1 MLDKSQILTRDASLD
16 NIVISGLATAVP
28 GYCFSQE
35 DALARA
41 CHFIPKYSSLA
52 GLFGRTGVETRYS
65 CVALDWYRT
74 DRGWKESNEV
84 YIDESLKLLERAA
97 SSALDDAGLVASDV
111 SAIVLVTS
119 TGLAIPS
126 LDARLCNRMGFSPA
140 VQRTPIFGLGCA
152 GGTTGLARAKQ
163 IAGSVPGGNVL
174 LLVVELA
181 GINVHVDP
189 DNPALFV
196 SAALFGDGAAAMVL
210 RNTGLPASGG
220 ADPDT
225 DSLPRIAETG
235 EYMWRDTG
243 HVMGWDV
250 EDDGLNVILS
260 GTLPNFTREELRPAV
275 LEFLSGHG
283 MDLSD
288 LDGFVVHPGGP
299 RVLVAIEQALSLP
312 PTALRHSRTTLR
324 DYGNM
329 SAPTVLFVLQRTLE
343 EGARG
348 RHLMMSFGPAF
359 TVTFAVLN
367 L

>member
-1 MLDKSQILTRDASLD
+1 MLDKSQTLSRDANLE
-16 NIVISGLATAVP
+16 NIVISGMATAVP
-28 GYCFSQE
+28 DHCFSQA

-41 CHFIPKYSSLA
+41 CHFIPKFSSLA
-52 GLFGRTGVETRYS
+52 GLFKRTGVETRYS
-65 CVALDWYRT
+65 CVPLEWYRT
-74 DRGWKESNEV
+74 SRGWKESNEV
-84 YIDESLKLLERAA
+84 YIEESLKLLEKAA
-97 SSALDDAGLVASDV
+97 GSALDNAGLSPSDI

-126 LDARLCNRMGFSPA
+126 LDARLCNRMSFSPT

-152 GGTTGLARAKQ
+152 GGATGLARAKQ
-163 IAGSVPGGNVL
+163 IAGSVQGGNVL

-196 SAALFGDGAAAMVL
+196 SAALFGDGAAAVVL
-210 RNTGLPASGG
+210 QNTGTATKGRAGVDALG
-220 ADPDT
+220 
-225 DSLPRIAETG
+225 LPRIAETG

-260 GTLPNFTREELRPAV
+260 STLPKFTRKELRPAV
-275 LEFLSGHG
+275 SEFLSAHD
-283 MDLSD
+283 MELSD
-288 LDGFVVHPGGP
+288 LDGFVAHPGGP
-299 RVLVAIEQALSLP
+299 RVLEAIEQALALP
-312 PTALRHSRTTLR
+312 ATALRHSRSTLN

-329 SAPTVLFVLQRTLE
+329 SAPTVLFVLQRALE
-343 EGARG
+343 EGVRG

-359 TVTFAVLN
+359 TVTFAMLY